1 MNQTYEP
8 SPHFVTKVMAQV
20 RQFEAQKLSFLEL
33 LITSRPLRYVLAGG
47 STIFGIL
54 KAAPVF

>member
-1 MNQTYEP
+1 
-8 SPHFVTKVMAQV
+8 MAQV
-20 RQFEAQKLSFLEL
+20 RQFEAQKVSFFEL

-54 KAAPVF
+54 SAAPVF